1 MAEKQRMYM
10 MVCWRSPSN
19 WFFFSWPFSFPTLT
33 RALLSCLAQF
43 LLRHLFIC
51 ACCSTALLRQTPAP
65 PACAPSCPQAVW
77 MWQAQPF
84 TWAGIPGL
92 FELGISS
99 GSGTANSSLAALA
112 SWEGTRGKRVP
123 VWKRLVFCVAVSH
136 CWVTLNLLP
145 CLRFYTEWYWVQSL
159 PAHHEL
165 LLELFAT
172 CFKCVRGCWDIF
184 CVWRPLQFLT
194 LVICWGFL
202 NLVNWKIILFHEK
215 YFLFKRNIEK
225 HF

>member
-65 PACAPSCPQAVW
+65 PACAPSCPQAVR

-112 SWEGTRGKRVP
+112 SWEGHTRQACA
-123 VWKRLVFCVAVSH
+123 RLKMTGFLCG
-136 CWVTLNLLP
+136 CVTLLGHSEFAPLSSVLYWVVLGSESACTSWTLARIVYNLL
-145 CLRFYTEWYWVQSL
+145 
-159 PAHHEL
+159 
-165 LLELFAT
+165 
-172 CFKCVRGCWDIF
+172 
-184 CVWRPLQFLT
+184 
-194 LVICWGFL
+194 
-202 NLVNWKIILFHEK
+202 
-215 YFLFKRNIEK
+215 
-225 HF
+225 